1 MKINITFED
10 VTNEELAQLTT
21 VAKGGVVQTISTAN
35 DDEAPSTSDVTGQVD
50 VDGQLWNEAVHSS
63 SKAKNKDGRW
73 KKRKGAPEVAAAP
86 APVVM
91 AAPVMAPQFTAPV
104 MPQVTA
110 PAQMAAPVM
119 VPQNFPA
126 VPPAQFAAPAIMPQT
141 QPVAVQ
147 QWDINALFAKIQ
159 GGIQAGKI
167 NAETITNMVTAV
179 NQQLGLQASS
189 IPDYTSR
196 PDALAACAN
205 YLTQF
210 GA

>member
-50 VDGQLWNEAVHSS
+50 VDGQLWNEAIHSS

-73 KKRKGAPEVAAAP
+73 KKRKGAPEVAAT

-91 AAPVMAPQFTAPV
+91 AAPAQFTAPAMPQFTAPAQFV
-104 MPQVTA
+104 A
-110 PAQMAAPVM
+110 PQMA
-119 VPQNFPA
+119 PQNFPA
-126 VPPAQFAAPAIMPQT
+126 VPPAQFTAPVVPQT
-141 QPVAVQ
+141 QPVA

-159 GGIQAGKI
+159 GGIVGGKI
-167 NAETITNMVTAV
+167 NAETITTMVATV
-179 NQQLGLQASS
+179 NQQLGLQATS
-189 IPDYTSR
+189 IPDYASR

>member
-10 VTNEELAQLTT
+10 ITNEELAQLTT

-73 KKRKGAPEVAAAP
+73 KKRKGAPEVAAT

-91 AAPVMAPQFTAPV
+91 AAPAMPQFTAPA
-104 MPQVTA
+104 MPQFAA
-110 PAQMAAPVM
+110 PTQMAAPVM
-119 VPQNFPA
+119 APQNFPA
-126 VPPAQFAAPAIMPQT
+126 VPPAQFTAPVTAPQT

-147 QWDINALFAKIQ
+147 QWDINSLFAKIQ
-159 GGIQAGKI
+159 GGIVGGKI
-167 NAETITNMVTAV
+167 NAETITTMVATV
-179 NQQLGLQASS
+179 NQQLGLQATS
-189 IPDYTSR
+189 IPDYASR

>member
-10 VTNEELAQLTT
+10 ITNEELAQLTT

-50 VDGQLWNEAVHSS
+50 ADGQLWNEAIHSS
-63 SKAKNKDGRW
+63 SKNKNKDGRW
-73 KKRKGAPEVAAAP
+73 KKRKGAPEVAIS
-86 APVVM
+86 APVVT
-91 AAPVMAPQFTAPV
+91 APEQFTAPV
-104 MPQVTA
+104 IPQFAA

-119 VPQNFPA
+119 APQNFPA
-126 VPPAQFAAPAIMPQT
+126 VPPAQFAAPVMPQT
-141 QPVAVQ
+141 QPVA
-147 QWDINALFAKIQ
+147 QWDINSLFAKIQ
-159 GGIQAGKI
+159 GGIVGGKI
-167 NAETITNMVTAV
+167 NAETITTMVATV
-179 NQQLGLQASS
+179 NQQLGLQATS
-189 IPDYTSR
+189 IPDYASR